1 MLIVV
6 DDMIADIKSNKKISS
21 IVAELLLRGGK
32 LNISLVFISQ
42 FYFKLA
48 KTIRLKTTDYFIIKM
63 PQR

>member
-6 DDMIADIKSNKKISS
+6 DDMIEDIKSNKKISS

-48 KTIRLKTTDYFIIKM
+48 KTIRLKATDYFIIKI

>member
-6 DDMIADIKSNKKISS
+6 ADMIADIKSNKKISS

-48 KTIRLKTTDYFIIKM
+48 KTIRLKATDYFIIKM

>member
-1 MLIVV
+1 MLIMV
-6 DDMIADIKSNKKISS
+6 DDMIANIKSNKKISS

-42 FYFKLA
+42 FCFKLA
-48 KTIRLKTTDYFIIKM
+48 KTIRLKATDYFIIKM

>member
-6 DDMIADIKSNKKISS
+6 DDVIEDIKSNKKISS

-32 LNISLVFISQ
+32 LNISLVFMSQ

-48 KTIRLKTTDYFIIKM
+48 KTIRLKATDYFIIKI